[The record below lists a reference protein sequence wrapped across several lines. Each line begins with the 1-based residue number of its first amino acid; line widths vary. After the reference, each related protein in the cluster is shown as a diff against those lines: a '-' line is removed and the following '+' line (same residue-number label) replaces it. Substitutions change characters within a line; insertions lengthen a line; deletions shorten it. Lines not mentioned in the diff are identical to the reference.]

1 MPGEGPFR
9 RPVAPRTQQVWKIVM
24 PKYPFA
30 TMLLVCVSA
39 IAALPARAASAAS
52 PYAVDGIALGASVT
66 PAREYQCGPSEEFG
80 KYTWCQRRR
89 QEKGK
94 RGTFSSTS
102 SILHGRGGSV
112 AYVNREIQPA
122 FFIGNDIQAEI
133 KRLST
138 RFGAPARETRL
149 PEREDHANAVI
160 ALWGSVQLD
169 ELDAE
174 SRSALESGALSQQSL
189 LVDHLGDVRQSLQL
203 GLPVYR
209 LKGGSGYLWSAASDR
224 GGRGHLRFLA
234 IDVPALAAT
243 NDVAV
248 AAPRNEATVLT
259 PTKDVTALAAASDL
273 RPFLTP
279 QPTSI
284 VTTIMPNDAGKSS
297 VSPAKD
303 KPQQS
308 IVQKT
313 RIDADRARILDA
325 ERLAAE
331 EIEKARMAWARF
343 EADKAAYEARDR
355 MKWTIIASFFIL
367 LAILG
372 LLRIMTREESQAASA
387 EGLRNGRKADQ
398 AAACSRPQR
407 GPALLQ
413 RAATSFAALMVK
425 ARAAMTHKTM
435 LAAPERS

>member
-1 MPGEGPFR
+1 
-9 RPVAPRTQQVWKIVM
+9 
-24 PKYPFA
+24 
-30 TMLLVCVSA
+30 MLLVCVSA
-39 IAALPARAASAAS
+39 IALLPARAASAAS
-52 PYAVDGIALGASVT
+52 PYAVDGIALGASVA

-80 KYTWCQRRR
+80 EYTWCQRRR

-102 SILHGRGGSV
+102 SLLHGRGGSL

-122 FFIGNDIQAEI
+122 FFAGNDIQAEI
-133 KRLST
+133 KRLSA

-149 PEREDHANAVI
+149 PEREDHSNGVI
-160 ALWGSVQLD
+160 ALWGTLQLE
-169 ELDAE
+169 ELDAN
-174 SRSALESGALSQQSL
+174 SRSALESVALSQQSL
-189 LVDHLGDVRQSLQL
+189 FVDHLGDVRQSLQL

-234 IDVPALAAT
+234 IDVAALATT
-243 NDVAV
+243 NDAAV
-248 AAPRNEATVLT
+248 PAPRNEAAVLT
-259 PTKDVTALAAASDL
+259 QPKDVSALAAAGDL

-279 QPTSI
+279 QPTSNVPTI
-284 VTTIMPNDAGKSS
+284 VANDAGKSYAGKS
-297 VSPAKD
+297 SISPAKD

-355 MKWTIIASFFIL
+355 MKWTVVASLFIL

-372 LLRIMTREESQAASA
+372 LLRIMTREESQAVSA
-387 EGLRNGRKADQ
+387 EGHSTGRNADQ
-398 AAACSRPQR
+398 AAACSRVQR
-407 GPALLQ
+407 GPGFLQ
-413 RAATSFAALMVK
+413 RAATSLAALMVK
-425 ARAAMTHKTM
+425 ARAAMTQKTM